1 MARYLPV
8 DMGMQPRWRMKGP
21 AAIPYVYLAA
31 TVDLDRAVTWLGQ
44 ANAQR
49 RPPDR
54 LVMAALFLRAVTH
67 GLRDVPELNATVV
80 DHPRLPGAAVHLGVT
95 VMRRD
100 GAPVVSVLPD
110 AERRSV
116 DDLMKALRELAH
128 RARTDRL
135 READLGMPTF
145 TVTNLGNLGVQ
156 AVFPTVVP
164 PLVGAVG
171 IGKVIE
177 QPSAVD
183 GAVVC
188 SPVVTLTL
196 AADHAVGSHRGA
208 RFLATIDR
216 VLQRPEAL

>member
-1 MARYLPV
+1 VTHLRNTE
-8 DMGMQPRWRMKGP
+8 
-21 AAIPYVYLAA
+21 AAISHLYLAA
-31 TVDLDRAVTWLGQ
+31 TIDLDRAITWLGA
-44 ANAQR
+44 ANTQR

-67 GLRDVPELNATVV
+67 GLREVPELNATTA
-80 DHPRLPGAAVHLGVT
+80 DDPRLPGAAVHLGVT

-100 GAPVVSVLPD
+100 GTPLVPVLPD

-135 READLGMPTF
+135 READLGGPTF
-145 TVTNLGNLGVQ
+145 TVTDLGNLGVQ
-156 AVFPTVVP
+156 AVYPSVVP

-171 IGKVIE
+171 IGKVVE

-188 SPVVTLTL
+188 SPVVTMTL

>member
-1 MARYLPV
+1 MAASSHL
-8 DMGMQPRWRMKGP
+8 
-21 AAIPYVYLAA
+21 YLAA
-31 TVDLDRAVTWLGQ
+31 TIDLDRAVTWLGE

-49 RPPDR
+49 PAPDR
-54 LVMAALFLRAVTH
+54 LLMAALFLRAVTH
-67 GLRDVPELNATVV
+67 GLRDVPELNAATID
-80 DHPRLPGAAVHLGVT
+80 DHGHPSSAVHLGVA
-95 VMRRD
+95 VVKRD
-100 GAPVVSVLPD
+100 GAPVVPVLPD

-116 DDLMKALRELAH
+116 DDLMKVLRELVR

-135 READLGMPTF
+135 RETDLGEPTF

-156 AVFPTVVP
+156 VVFPSIVP

-171 IGKVIE
+171 FGKVIE

-188 SPVVTLTL
+188 SPVVTVTL
-196 AADHAVGSHRGA
+196 AADHAVGSYRGA
-208 RFLATIDR
+208 RFLTTIDR

>member
-1 MARYLPV
+1 VTHLRNTE
-8 DMGMQPRWRMKGP
+8 
-21 AAIPYVYLAA
+21 AAISHLYLAA
-31 TVDLDRAVTWLGQ
+31 TIDLDRAITWLGA
-44 ANAQR
+44 ANTQR

-67 GLRDVPELNATVV
+67 GLRAVPELNATTA
-80 DHPRLPGAAVHLGVT
+80 DDPRLPGAAVHLGVT

-100 GAPVVSVLPD
+100 GTPLVPVLPD

-135 READLGMPTF
+135 READLGGPTF
-145 TVTNLGNLGVQ
+145 TVTDLGNLGVQ
-156 AVFPTVVP
+156 AVYPSVVP

-171 IGKVIE
+171 IGKVVE

-188 SPVVTLTL
+188 SPVVTMTL

>member
-1 MARYLPV
+1 MTHL
-8 DMGMQPRWRMKGP
+8 QNTE
-21 AAIPYVYLAA
+21 AAISHLYLAA
-31 TVDLDRAVTWLGQ
+31 TIDLDRAITWLGA
-44 ANAQR
+44 ANTQR

-67 GLRDVPELNATVV
+67 GLREVPELNATTA
-80 DHPRLPGAAVHLGVT
+80 DDPRLPGAAVHLGVT

-100 GAPVVSVLPD
+100 GTPLVPVLPD

-135 READLGMPTF
+135 READLGGPTF
-145 TVTNLGNLGVQ
+145 TVTDLGNLGVQ
-156 AVFPTVVP
+156 AVYPSVVP

-171 IGKVIE
+171 IGKVVE

-188 SPVVTLTL
+188 SPVVTMTL

>member
-1 MARYLPV
+1 MS
-8 DMGMQPRWRMKGP
+8 MQPRRWMKPPP
-21 AAIPYVYLAA
+21 AISHLYLAA
-31 TVDLDRAVTWLGQ
+31 TIDLDRAVTWLGET
-44 ANAQR
+44 NTQR
-49 RPPDR
+49 RPADR
-54 LVMAALFLRAVTH
+54 LVLAALFLRAVTH
-67 GLRDVPELNATVV
+67 GLREIPELNATMA
-80 DHPRLPGAAVHLGVT
+80 DDPRLPGAAVHLGVT

-100 GAPVVSVLPD
+100 GAPVVPVLPD

-135 READLGMPTF
+135 READLGGPTF
-145 TVTNLGNLGVQ
+145 TVTDLGNLGVQ
-156 AVFPTVVP
+156 AVYPSVVP

-171 IGKVIE
+171 IGKVVE

-188 SPVVTLTL
+188 SPVVTMTL